1 MDISSLTIFYTC
13 FDISSVHPEQKEAI
27 DSVLVGKML
36 LSFYPRDLVIP
47 SFYQSIAWLS
57 QKPKA
62 LVLVVSRL
70 IALMRNEVST
80 LTEKGMKAA
89 CIGDQD
95 VKGDNDYSW
104 QSRGSVIWEMETNDI
119 II

>member
-1 MDISSLTIFYTC
+1 
-13 FDISSVHPEQKEAI
+13 
-27 DSVLVGKML
+27 ML
-36 LSFYPRDLVIP
+36 LSFLPTGFGK
-47 SFYQSIAWLS
+47 SFIYQSIAWLS

-62 LVLVVSRL
+62 LVLVVSQL
-70 IALMRNEVST
+70 IALMRNQVST

-104 QSRGSVIWEMETNDI
+104 QSRGSVIWQMETNDI
-119 II
+119 IIIE